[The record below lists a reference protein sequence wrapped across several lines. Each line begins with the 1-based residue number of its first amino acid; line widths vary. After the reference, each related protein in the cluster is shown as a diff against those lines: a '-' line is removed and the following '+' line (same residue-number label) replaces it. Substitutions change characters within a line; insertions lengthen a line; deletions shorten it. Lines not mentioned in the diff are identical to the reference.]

1 MLRVYKNFEGHKKIS
16 KKMTADVSKSYLR
29 DLNKLVDEYNNG
41 YHRSIDTK
49 PVNADYSA

>member
-1 MLRVYKNFEGHKKIS
+1 
-16 KKMTADVSKSYLR
+16 MTADVSKSYLR